1 MVKKSY
7 INEVVSL
14 KVKNRR
20 TPICGVVLEYNDHW
34 TLMKSNPVDYVID
47 GYMLINNK
55 KVSAFR
61 QDEEELFK
69 QNIVQRKGVLS
80 GTSGLML
87 SENETALFFTIQ
99 NTYGLLQ
106 FELKSEKICY
116 IGSIIDVQSEQITVQ
131 LVDSYA
137 RKTDT
142 MDILINEIVS
152 VHFDNDYTNSLKLV
166 MDTE

>member
-61 QDEEELFK
+61 QDDEELFK
-69 QNIVQRKGVLS
+69 QEILQRKGALS
-80 GTSGLML
+80 GISGIIL
-87 SENETALFFTIQ
+87 SENETALFSAIQ
-99 NTYGLLQ
+99 KTYGLLQ
-106 FELKSEKICY
+106 FEFKSEKICY
-116 IGSIIDVQSEQITVQ
+116 IGSITDIQSEHITVQ
-131 LVDSYA
+131 LVNSYA
-137 RKTDT
+137 RKIDA
-142 MDILINEIVS
+142 MDIPINEIVS
-152 VHFDNDYTNSLKLV
+152 VQFDNDYTNSLKLV

>member
-47 GYMLINNK
+47 GYILINNK

-99 NTYGLLQ
+99 HTYGLLQ

-116 IGSIIDVQSEQITVQ
+116 IGSIMDVQSEHITVQ

-137 RKTDT
+137 RKIDT

-152 VHFDNDYTNSLKLV
+152 VQFDNDYTNSLKLV